1 MNFLEKYNIFIKNK
15 DLLKTALTH
24 SSFSNENDVESYERL
39 EFLGDAVLQL
49 IVSDYLYSNYNE
61 KEGAMSKL
69 RSSYVC
75 EHAACT
81 YAKDVGI
88 DKEIILG
95 HGQSKNL
102 NDTIIADCFESVLG
116 AIYLDQGFDIAK
128 EYVFKVVIPYI
139 EEKYHFMND
148 YKSELQEMV
157 QTSKKSLEYNLIAE
171 NGPAHDKTFIV
182 EVKIDGIVYGVGKGK
197 NKKEAEQRAA
207 LDAFNKCVNK

>member
-1 MNFLEKYNIFIKNK
+1 MNFLEKYNIYINNK
-15 DLLKTALTH
+15 DLLRTALTH
-24 SSFSNENDVESYERL
+24 SSFSNENAVESYERL

-49 IVSDYLYSNYNE
+49 IVSDYLYNNYHE

-116 AIYLDQGFDIAK
+116 AIYLDQGFEIAK
-128 EYVFKVVIPYI
+128 EYIFKVVIPYI
-139 EEKYHFMND
+139 EQKYHFMND

-157 QTSKKSLEYNLIAE
+157 QTSKKSLEYNLISE
-171 NGPAHDKTFIV
+171 DGPAHDKTFIV

-207 LDAFNKCVNK
+207 LDAFNKSVNK